1 MVQQNNNINF
11 DYRSKANNINSKYL
25 LNISKNRQKQ

>member
-11 DYRSKANNINSKYL
+11 DYRSKVNNMNSKYI
-25 LNISKNRQKQ
+25 LNISKSR